1 MPIFISY
8 SHENKE
14 FVDKLAMQL
23 VHRNVNV
30 WLDRWELSIGDS
42 IIDKV
47 QEAVDGASAL
57 LVIMSKASISSEW
70 CKREL
75 SSGFL
80 RELEEKRVVVMPVL
94 LEDCDIPLFAR
105 GKLYADFRKNFDDGL
120 STVVEGIA
128 KVTNPFLSRA
138 KEPEYHVDWSIDW
151 GDVNGLFAIILNF
164 VEQAQNQ
171 PYTCLTNIE
180 ILASSIATIKY
191 ESTKKSQGEE
201 YARAYIIKLINE
213 HFQSQPELRP
223 LLVTEREKVERLTV
237 NGPDAGEEYLLRI
250 GARRLGEDTGRDIL
264 INTTNLILQSYR
276 HMDAVLKKPQHRNKA

>member
-8 SHENKE
+8 SHENKD

-47 QEAVDGASAL
+47 QDAVDGASAL
-57 LVIMSKASISSEW
+57 LVILSKASIASEW

-105 GKLYADFRKNFDDGL
+105 VKLYADFRTSFDDGL
-120 STVVEGIA
+120 RTVVEGIA
-128 KVTNPFLSRA
+128 NVTSPFLARA

-151 GDVNGLFAIILNF
+151 GDINGLFAIILNF
-164 VEQAQNQ
+164 AEQAQNQ

-180 ILASSIATIKY
+180 VLCSPVATEKY
-191 ESTKKSQGEE
+191 EARKESIGEE
-201 YARAYIIKLINE
+201 HARAYIVQVLNE
-213 HFQSQPELRP
+213 HFQSRPDFRP
-223 LLVTEREKVERLTV
+223 LLVTEREKVEKVLIA
-237 NGPDAGEEYLLRI
+237 GPDDGEEYRLRI
-250 GARRLGEDTGRDIL
+250 GVRRLGEDTGRDVL
-264 INTTNLILQSYR
+264 VNTTRLIAQSYE
-276 HMDAVLKKPQHRNKA
+276 HMSSVLKQPRSERA

>member
-23 VHRNVNV
+23 VHRNVNI
-30 WLDRWELSIGDS
+30 WLDRWELNIGDS

-80 RELEEKRVVVMPVL
+80 RELEERRVVVMPVL
-94 LEDCDIPLFAR
+94 LEDCGIPLFAR
-105 GKLYADFRKNFDDGL
+105 GKLYADFRTNFDDGL
-120 STVVEGIA
+120 RTVVEGIA
-128 KVTNPFLSRA
+128 KVTSPFLARA

-151 GDVNGLFAIILNF
+151 GDVNGLFALILNF
-164 VEQAQNQ
+164 VEQAKNQ

-180 ILASSIATIKY
+180 ILASPIGSLKY
-191 ESTKKSQGEE
+191 ESNKNALGEE
-201 YARAYIIKLINE
+201 HARAYIINLINE
-213 HFQSQPELRP
+213 YFQSRMDLRP
-223 LLVTEREKVERLTV
+223 LLVTEREKVERITV
-237 NGPDAGEEYLLRI
+237 AGEDSGEEYRLRI
-250 GARRLGEDTGRDIL
+250 SARRLGEDTGRDIL
-264 INTTNLILQSYR
+264 VNTTNLILQSHR
-276 HMDAVLKKPQHRNKA
+276 HMSEVLKRSKGSGNS